1 MILLNFIMTMSEFG
15 SSFGRLESREKEK
28 RYKFG
33 CVNPTCDWY
42 NVIQEVRMTS
52 DEYNQIRSGKH
63 VSRSYD
69 RSIVFSK
76 S

>member
-1 MILLNFIMTMSEFG
+1 MTMSEFG

-52 DEYNQIRSGKH
+52 DEYNQIRSGKAKKPGC
-63 VSRSYD
+63 VSCTESMPLY
-69 RSIVFSK
+69 K
-76 S
+76 GG